1 MTAVAVAGGGGAV
14 AVAVAV
20 AGGGVIA
27 GGGAVRGGVI
37 AGDRAFGMGRLI
49 GPLPKPNDGT
59 VTVAETRLP
68 GATDHIVLPVTHLS
82 MLWSGAVADEVIA
95 FLRDGR
101 FDRQ

>member
-1 MTAVAVAGGGGAV
+1 MAQASEEAGERTWNGT
-14 AVAVAV
+14 
-20 AGGGVIA
+20 
-27 GGGAVRGGVI
+27 RDLGVI

-82 MLWSGAVADEVIA
+82 MLWSGDVAEQVIA
-95 FLRDGR
+95 FLRDGHFTR
-101 FDRQ
+101 